1 MSRPRLAASSITV
14 ACASA
19 LALAACSGGH
29 GNSSTGSAGSGGGT
43 SSASG
48 TGGGGLLFD
57 ASSGSGGGGGAG
69 PTDGGPAY
77 LIYASTDT
85 DLFTLDPQDPA
96 LKLTHVGT
104 FDCIGPSGTPNQQ
117 STAMT
122 DLAVDSDQNLW
133 GLSSFSVRQLTIQ
146 GTTVHCGTKILVHV
160 TDPHPSNPSFPFIKF
175 EALTFAPKGVI
186 KPGQEILV
194 AGDTA
199 GELWAIDTS
208 TSPATIT
215 QHGSFGT
222 VPADDGRGHPYKF
235 PGGLWELS
243 GDLVFLANGGKPV
256 GFATVRDCPNP
267 PDNYGCNPID
277 TLMEID
283 MSALAQ
289 AGTQSVKKAIRG
301 QVVQGAAC
309 GGNGKYG
316 FGSMYGIASWNDRV
330 YGFSRSGNLV
340 DINNVD
346 GSACLVTTYAADL
359 FSGAAVTTLA
369 PVHPPP
375 PVK

>member
-1 MSRPRLAASSITV
+1 MSRARFAASSITA
-14 ACASA
+14 ACA
-19 LALAACSGGH
+19 LAVAACSGGN
-29 GNSSTGSAGSGGGT
+29 GNTSSGSFTGGT
-43 SSASG
+43 GGKSISSG
-48 TGGGGLLFD
+48 TGGAGSGILFD
-57 ASSGSGGGGGAG
+57 AGSDGAGGSAGTGGA
-69 PTDGGPAY
+69 PPKY

-96 LKLTHVGT
+96 LTLTHLGT

-122 DLAVDSDQNLW
+122 DLAVDSNQNLW
-133 GLSSFSVRQLTIQ
+133 GLSSYGVRQLTVQ

-160 TDPHPSNPSFPFIKF
+160 TDPHPTNPSFPFIKF

-208 TSPATIT
+208 SSPPSIT

-222 VPADDGRGHPYKF
+222 VPADDGRGHAYKY

-243 GDLVFLANGGKPV
+243 GDLVFLANNDKPV

-267 PDNYGCNPID
+267 PDNSGCNPID

-283 MSALAQ
+283 MTALAQ
-289 AGTQSVKKAIRG
+289 AGTQSVKKGIRG
-301 QVVQGAAC
+301 QVVQRAAC

-340 DINNVD
+340 DISNID
-346 GSACLVTTYAADL
+346 GTACLVSTYASDL

-369 PVHPPP
+369 PVLPPP
-375 PVK
+375 PLK